1 MSSSRSPAARVTAP
15 GFRWPL
21 SEIRHLALVGTTASA
36 KSALALEVAR
46 RLGGVEIVS
55 VDSMQVYRGM
65 DIGTAKPSHA
75 ERAEIP
81 HHLLDL
87 ADPSEDFSVAR
98 FQVAA
103 RAVLSEIEARG
114 NRALLVGGTGLYFQA
129 VVDGLRLPGDWPELK
144 AGLEAEAAV
153 AAGVGALHARLAV
166 ADPTAA
172 ARIEPSNARRVV
184 RALEV
189 TLGSGQPFSSFG
201 PGIDAYPSTPF
212 RLAGVWLP
220 RAVVGQR
227 IAERYQTQMRAGFLD
242 EVRRLGAQPGGL
254 SRTARQALGYRELL
268 DAVGGERTV
277 DESVDVAVRR
287 TREFAR
293 RQRSWFRRDP
303 RITWFATSHNPV
315 ALLPALLGDWEAP

>member
-1 MSSSRSPAARVTAP
+1 
-15 GFRWPL
+15 
-21 SEIRHLALVGTTASA
+21 
-36 KSALALEVAR
+36 
-46 RLGGVEIVS
+46 
-55 VDSMQVYRGM
+55 MQVYRGM
-65 DIGTAKPSHA
+65 DIGTAKPSLA
-75 ERAEIP
+75 QQTEIP

-98 FQVAA
+98 FQAAA
-103 RAVLSEIEARG
+103 RGVLAEIERRG
-114 NRALLVGGTGLYFQA
+114 HRALLVGGTGLYLQA
-129 VVDGLRLPGDWPELK
+129 VVDGLRLPGEWPAIK
-144 AGLEAEAAV
+144 AELEAEAATPV
-153 AAGVGALHARLAV
+153 GVSALHARLTV

-201 PGIDAYPSTPF
+201 PGIDAYPRTSF

-227 IAERYQTQMRAGFLD
+227 IVERYQAQIKDGFVE
-242 EVRRLGAQPGGL
+242 EVRLLQSRPGGL

-268 DAVGGERTV
+268 DTFNVHGADAVAGAPLEDAIQRAI
-277 DESVDVAVRR
+277 SR

-293 RQRSWFRRDP
+293 RQRSWFRRDL
-303 RITWFATSHNPV
+303 RIAWFAASRNPFAV
-315 ALLPALLGDWEAP
+315 LPALLGDWKAS